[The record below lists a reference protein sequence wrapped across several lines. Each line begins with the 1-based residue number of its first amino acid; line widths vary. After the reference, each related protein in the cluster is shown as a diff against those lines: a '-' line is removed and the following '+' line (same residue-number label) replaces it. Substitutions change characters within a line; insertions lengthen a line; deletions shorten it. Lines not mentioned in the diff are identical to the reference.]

1 MENRF
6 KAIQEAYEVLMD
18 PTRRRIYNSTDEFDD
33 EIPTDCS
40 PQDFFKVLGPAFMR
54 NGRWSVSQPI
64 PTLGDDNTPL
74 KEVDAFYDFWFAFKC
89 LREFPHEDEY
99 DLEQAESRDHK
110 RWMERQNA
118 KLSENARKEE
128 HARIRSLVYNAYKR
142 DPRILRR
149 KETLKAEKQKKKR
162 SQIYG
167 KETTRGR
174 SCKNC
179 RRK

>member
-110 RWMERQNA
+110 RWKDKTQSFQKRRER
-118 KLSENARKEE
+118 
-128 HARIRSLVYNAYKR
+128 
-142 DPRILRR
+142 
-149 KETLKAEKQKKKR
+149 
-162 SQIYG
+162 
-167 KETTRGR
+167 
-174 SCKNC
+174 KNM
-179 RRK
+179 REFVR